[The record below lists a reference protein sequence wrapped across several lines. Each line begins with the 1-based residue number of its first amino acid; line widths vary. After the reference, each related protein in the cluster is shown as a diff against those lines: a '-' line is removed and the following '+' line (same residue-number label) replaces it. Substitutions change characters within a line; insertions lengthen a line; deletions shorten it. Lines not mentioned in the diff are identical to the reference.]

1 MISIRE
7 DEAMQ
12 IHADAPTPDSGFAP
26 DSFAVQLRFELDQ
39 ADIPLARL
47 QALQKGGILPL
58 QDRDG
63 TLAVRI
69 LAGTRAIATGQ
80 IVSVGD
86 SYAVLI
92 ESVLKEG

>member
-1 MISIRE
+1 MFKKE

-12 IHADAPTPDSGFAP
+12 IHADAPMPEAAFAP
-26 DSFAVQLRFELDQ
+26 ESFAVQLRFELDQ
-39 ADIPLARL
+39 TDIPLARL
-47 QALQKGGILPL
+47 QALQEGGVLPL

-63 TLAVRI
+63 ALSVRI
-69 LAGTRAIATGQ
+69 LAGQRAIATGQ

-92 ESVLKEG
+92 ESVLREG